1 MTKEKAICEFREL
14 WENHSPITERIFE
27 AARAIERDG
36 EITKEHLTE
45 IETVSLECL
54 EISKKLGELLQG
66 VRHG

>member
-1 MTKEKAICEFREL
+1 MTKEKAICELREL
-14 WENHSPITERIFE
+14 WENHSPIERIFE

-36 EITKEHLTE
+36 EITKEHLSE
-45 IETVSLECL
+45 IETVRVECL